1 MTDTALAMTTEDI
14 ASLVP
19 WKPNPRRGKV
29 SAIAES
35 LKTNGQYKP
44 VIVQASTRKILA
56 GNHVVKAALRLGWT
70 TVQCAIVDVDDET
83 AKRIVLADN
92 RTSELGSFDET
103 DLAAMLKSLDDLTGT
118 GYDLDDVTK
127 LDLKLTVEDERPE
140 VEFSAKVFEESN
152 YVVLV
157 FDNSLDWLAAKET
170 LGLKPVKTWD
180 SRPGYKRDGLGRVIK
195 GAPVIARLNRASH

>member
-1 MTDTALAMTTEDI
+1 MTTEDI

-70 TVQCAIVDVDDET
+70 TVQCAIVDVDDEDT
-83 AKRIVLADN
+83 DLSLVMLKNGWATVQFNAFLQFKMNTQKLAGGNTDAFYASEGTLPKSLMLARTHPDVARVVWRFHRWHHHVDYSPFKSMGLIRRPDYDEIVAAESYPLVTKRAKRSTKV
-92 RTSELGSFDET
+92 RT
-103 DLAAMLKSLDDLTGT
+103 
-118 GYDLDDVTK
+118 
-127 LDLKLTVEDERPE
+127 
-140 VEFSAKVFEESN
+140 
-152 YVVLV
+152 
-157 FDNSLDWLAAKET
+157 W
-170 LGLKPVKTWD
+170 
-180 SRPGYKRDGLGRVIK
+180 
-195 GAPVIARLNRASH
+195 